1 MGYPLLPFR
10 LAPSIFGEKQAVLMI
25 SSGYSSADES
35 AHAHGQR
42 SRGLRIRMAAVFW
55 LAQACVVSLGLK
67 LFAAEIVLESYVLD
81 NFEGYAIQT
90 FPPRWRARNDKAQKI
105 YRIESE
111 NAHESFD

>member
-1 MGYPLLPFR
+1 
-10 LAPSIFGEKQAVLMI
+10 MI